1 MNSSVHMANFDFMLT
16 LKMIVKKVNLWYEL
30 LSLSQH
36 ECMCGHEKGL
46 TSGAQRTEGGGDPL
60 PIRGTFSWRGFPPN
74 RADWFLSK
82 QDSDV
87 RKEKMRARV
96 QDRVRKE
103 IF

>member
-1 MNSSVHMANFDFMLT
+1 MNYCHC
-16 LKMIVKKVNLWYEL
+16 
-30 LSLSQH
+30 QH
-36 ECMCGHEKGL
+36 ECMCGHEKDL
-46 TSGAQRTEGGGDPL
+46 ASGAQRTEGGGDPL

-96 QDRVRKE
+96 DRVRKE
-103 IF
+103 KGNILEIIKSVKFI